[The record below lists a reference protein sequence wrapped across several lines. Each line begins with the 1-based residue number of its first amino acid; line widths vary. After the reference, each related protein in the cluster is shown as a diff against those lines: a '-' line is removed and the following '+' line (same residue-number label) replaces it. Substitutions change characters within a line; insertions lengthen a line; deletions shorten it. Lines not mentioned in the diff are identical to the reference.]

1 MADNGAVT
9 ALAWA
14 CLATPVGPVSV
25 GCSQAGVVQVRFG
38 PPPAGPGT
46 DGELAA
52 EAARQLGEYFGGR
65 RRAFGL
71 PVDWSGLTGTRKQVL
86 VTLHASVGYG
96 ETVSYGTL
104 ARRAGVC
111 EPAPVLP
118 ARVVGQI
125 MGSNPCPVIVPCH
138 RVVAGNGLGGFSG
151 GIGVELKRWLLEFEG
166 ALPPALDFDPDRMAP
181 WG

>member
-151 GIGVELKRWLLEFEG
+151 GIGVELQQPPLE
-166 ALPPALDFDPDRMAP
+166 LDPDTAAEEIGRAHV
-181 WG
+181 